1 MRNAASLLHTNR
13 NAATFR
19 VALPLLTAALAA
31 ALVVGCKRSEAPAPA
46 AVAPAAT
53 VAAPAKAQ
61 LGSFGVDESGMDKSV
76 KPGDDFFAY
85 VNGTWVKNT
94 EIPADKSTYSA
105 FNVLNETALANT
117 RKIIEDAA
125 AGKVEGPDGK
135 KIGDYYAAYLDEAG
149 IDAKGIAPLQPEL
162 DAIAAL
168 PDTAALSKTFGSQ
181 LRADVD
187 VLNNTNYYT
196 NRLFGAW
203 ITQRYDQPDVVV
215 PYLLQGGLGMPDRD
229 FYLAADHAA
238 ERTAYQAH
246 VAKMLSLAGIADS
259 DAKAAKIVA
268 LETKIAQVHATQ
280 VETND
285 VKTGTN
291 PWKREE
297 FATKAPGIDWTAFFD
312 AAQLAS
318 QPEFI
323 VWQPK
328 AVAGI
333 SKLVASEPLDT
344 WKDYLQFHAIDRNAS
359 VLPKPF
365 REESFAFYGTTM
377 SGTPKQQDRWK
388 SAVNATN
395 GALGEAVGKVYA
407 DRFFTAQT
415 KSRAD
420 ELVKNLLAAFDQ
432 RIQKAE
438 WMSASTKARA
448 KAKLA
453 TLKVDVGYPAHF
465 QDYSGLQVVAGDAL
479 GNAQRASLFDYQQEI
494 ARVGKAPTRD
504 QFLMTPQTVNALNI
518 PLENRLVFPAA
529 ILAPPFF
536 DPNADD
542 AVNYGA
548 IGSVIGHEISHSF
561 DSSGALF
568 DETGKMANW
577 WTPEDFK
584 RFEAACNALAAQYD
598 AYEPFPGLHLNG
610 KLTLAEN
617 VADVAGLAT
626 AYDAYKRSQEGK
638 PAVTI
643 DGFTPDQRFFLGF
656 AQDYRSKYRDTALR
670 NSLPTGTHSPGMYRA
685 ATVRNQDPWYV
696 AFDVKPGDKLYLA
709 PDKRVHVW

>member
-1 MRNAASLLHTNR
+1 
-13 NAATFR
+13 
-19 VALPLLTAALAA
+19 
-31 ALVVGCKRSEAPAPA
+31 
-46 AVAPAAT
+46 
-53 VAAPAKAQ
+53 
-61 LGSFGVDESGMDKSV
+61 VD
-76 KPGDDFFAY
+76 
-85 VNGTWVKNT
+85 
-94 EIPADKSTYSA
+94 
-105 FNVLNETALANT
+105 L
-117 RKIIEDAA
+117 
-125 AGKVEGPDGK
+125 
-135 KIGDYYAAYLDEAG
+135 
-149 IDAKGIAPLQPEL
+149 
-162 DAIAAL
+162 
-168 PDTAALSKTFGSQ
+168 
-181 LRADVD
+181 
-187 VLNNTNYYT
+187 LNNTDYYT
-196 NRLFGAW
+196 DRLFGLWVAQDLDKP
-203 ITQRYDQPDVVV
+203 TTYS

-229 FYLAADHAA
+229 FYLEGGRMA
-238 ERTAYQAH
+238 EMRTAYQAH
-246 VAKMLSLAGIADS
+246 VARMLSLAGIADA

-268 LETKIAQVHATQ
+268 LETKIARVHATQ

-285 VKTGTN
+285 VKAGTN
-291 PWKREE
+291 PWKRED
-297 FATKAPGIDWTAFFD
+297 FASKAPGLDWAAFFE
-312 AAQLAS
+312 AAQLS
-318 QPEFI
+318 GQPEII
-323 VWQPK
+323 VWQPR
-328 AVAGI
+328 AITGI

-344 WKDYLQFHAIDRNAS
+344 WKDYLQFHAIDRNAA
-359 VLPKPF
+359 VLPKAF
-365 REESFAFYGTTM
+365 RDEGFAFYGTTM
-377 SGTPKQQDRWK
+377 SGTPQQQDRWK
-388 SAVNATN
+388 SAINATN

-407 DRFFTAQT
+407 ERFFTAQT
-415 KSRAD
+415 KARAE
-420 ELVKNLLAAFDQ
+420 ELVKNLLAAFDG
-432 RIQKAE
+432 RIDKAE
-438 WMSASTKARA
+438 WMSAATKARA

-453 TLKVDVGYPAHF
+453 TLKVDVGYPAHW
-465 QDYSGLQVVAGDAL
+465 QDYSGLEVRAGDAL
-479 GNAQRASLFDYQQEI
+479 GNAERAGRFDWQQEV
-494 ARVGKAPTRD
+494 ARLGKAPTRD

-529 ILAPPFF
+529 ILGPPFF

-577 WTPEDFK
+577 WTPEDLK

-610 KLTLAEN
+610 RLTLAEN